1 MYHGIASIHPK
12 MNAGISK
19 RMNSKLGKG
28 LGQMM
33 KGADLQQSSN
43 PLARSYG
50 RMLENNGE
58 KTIQGLGKKWDFEND
73 RYNIKQGLGGAFN
86 SITNIGNPRSSRYRS
101 RPNIANYGSENDS
114 I

>member
-1 MYHGIASIHPK
+1 

-50 RMLENNGE
+50 RMLESHGE
-58 KTIQGLGKKWDFEND
+58 KLFKV
-73 RYNIKQGLGGAFN
+73 
-86 SITNIGNPRSSRYRS
+86 
-101 RPNIANYGSENDS
+101 
-114 I
+114 